1 MIYCLDTNAVSD
13 LIREVD
19 AVKKR
24 TAVESTRARILLNPI
39 VIAEVR
45 FGLDRLPEGTRRTNL
60 AIRVDAVLGTF
71 ESIPVDDHTI
81 AHYVRIRLSREAS
94 GGPMSDNDLWI
105 AATAS
110 SLGAT
115 LVTRDQDFQGI
126 PGLLVEDWSVPSP
139 GTAAPHPVLDRAE
152 Q

>member
-24 TAVESTRARILLNPI
+24 TAAESTRARILLNP
-39 VIAEVR
+39 VVVAEIR
-45 FGLDRLPEGTRRTNL
+45 YGLDRLPEGTRKTNL
-60 AIRVDAVLGTF
+60 AIRVDAVLRTF
-71 ESIPVDDHTI
+71 ESIPIDAHAI
-81 AHYVRIRLSREAS
+81 AHYVRIRLSRETA
-94 GGPMSDNDLWI
+94 GRPMTDNDLWI

-110 SLGAT
+110 ALGAS

-126 PGLLVEDWSVPSP
+126 PGLLVEDWSVPST
-139 GTAAPHPVLDRAE
+139 GTAASHPVPDRAG